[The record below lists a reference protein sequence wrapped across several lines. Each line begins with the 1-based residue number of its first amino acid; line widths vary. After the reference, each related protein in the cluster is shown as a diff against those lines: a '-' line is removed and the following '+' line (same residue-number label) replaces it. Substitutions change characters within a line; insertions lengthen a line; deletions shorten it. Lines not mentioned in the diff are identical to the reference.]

1 VPEDVALVEVPVPEL
16 AAGEVLV
23 RNAYLSVDPYMR
35 GRMDDVLSYAAPY
48 EVGQAMDGGAVGEVV
63 ASRDP
68 SLPVGTSVQHEL
80 GWRTHAVVPAA
91 DAVVVD
97 PHEAP
102 LPQYLGVLGMPGM
115 TAWVGLFDV
124 AQVRQGETVWVSAAA
139 GAVGSLAG
147 QLARLA
153 GCRVVGSAGGAD
165 RCRYVVEEL
174 GFDACVD
181 HAAGDLEG
189 RLREVLPSG
198 LDVYFDNVGGSHLRA
213 ALALANPY
221 GRFVECGMISSY
233 GGSPEPVDNLS
244 LVVGKRP
251 DAARLPRPGRRRP
264 RPAVPAAR
272 RGAAARRQR
281 PLRRDGRGG
290 HRAPVRRPAGP
301 AARRR
306 APRQARRRRP
316 RRLAGPAGGQA
327 VSAAYPGLTTSSM
340 SRSRWSNG
348 MKALFIA
355 LMVSQRRSLQP

>member
-1 VPEDVALVEVPVPEL
+1 MPEDVALVEVPVPEL

-35 GRMDDVLSYAAPY
+35 GRMDDVLSYAPPY

-68 SLPVGTSVQHEL
+68 SLPVGTRVQHEL

-97 PHEAP
+97 AHEAP
-102 LPQYLGVLGMPGM
+102 LAQYLGVLGMPGL

-198 LDVYFDNVGGSHLRA
+198 LDVYFDNVGGRHLRA

-244 LVVGKRP
+244 LVVGKRLTLRGFLVR
-251 DAARLPRPGRRRP
+251 DAADR
-264 RPAVPAAR
+264 A
-272 RGAAARRQR
+272 
-281 PLRRDGRGG
+281 PLFLRHVGGLLRDGSVRYDETVVEGIEHQFDALRDLLRGG
-290 HRAPVRRPAGP
+290 AHRGKLVVDVRGD
-301 AARRR
+301 
-306 APRQARRRRP
+306 
-316 RRLAGPAGGQA
+316 
-327 VSAAYPGLTTSSM
+327 
-340 SRSRWSNG
+340 
-348 MKALFIA
+348 
-355 LMVSQRRSLQP
+355 